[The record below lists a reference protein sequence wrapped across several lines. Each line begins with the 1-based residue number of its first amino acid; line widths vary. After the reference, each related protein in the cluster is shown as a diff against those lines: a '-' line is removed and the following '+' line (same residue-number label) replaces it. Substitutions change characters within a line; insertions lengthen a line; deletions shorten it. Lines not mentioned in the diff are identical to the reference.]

1 MTQPFNKRKVSSCWS
16 IAQSTQQL
24 PRTLIYIESWISHHK
39 KGWGCFYPVLLR
51 ERAKEFSG
59 LVAKDP
65 QHPPNSQGS
74 SRDRHVFL
82 QDWIWS
88 KVSKWNDSR
97 DAWNPSLWEFCKV
110 TSAGKP
116 GDVKAN
122 VSPIRTI
129 RNLTLKGKESYLT
142 VCFLALGK
150 EGVMT
155 VRCHVLGKVLQ
166 FNI

>member
-1 MTQPFNKRKVSSCWS
+1 MTQPFNKRKVSSWWS

-24 PRTLIYIESWISHHK
+24 PRTLTLKVEFLITRRAEGVFILYY
-39 KGWGCFYPVLLR
+39 WGSEL
-51 ERAKEFSG
+51 K
-59 LVAKDP
+59 
-65 QHPPNSQGS
+65 S
-74 SRDRHVFL
+74 SRDWWLRIPSIPRTPREVRVIDMFFFKTE
-82 QDWIWS
+82 DWIWS

-150 EGVMT
+150 EGVMK
-155 VRCHVLGKVLQ
+155 VRCHVLGKVL
-166 FNI
+166 